1 MGLLNIIYEDDA
13 IVAVDKPDGV
23 LVHRS
28 RISRDHVFLLQL
40 VRDQVGQFVYP
51 VHRLDRPTSGVIL
64 FAKSS
69 EYARKLVEQF
79 TSREI
84 QKRYIAVVRGEIS
97 KDFVVDYPIANE
109 PGLEKKEAI
118 TEFHLVKNSFFEYP
132 INNYPIVK
140 YSIVEASPK
149 TGRMHQIRKHLKH
162 VRHPIIGDTKYGD
175 GKHNRAF
182 REHFNIRRLLL
193 HAKEISFIHP
203 ESKERVML
211 SADLPRE
218 FSLLIES

>member
-1 MGLLNIIYEDDA
+1 MGLLNIIYEDAA
-13 IVAVDKPDGV
+13 IVAVEKPDGI

-40 VRDQVGQFVYP
+40 VRDQVGQFVFP

-69 EYARKLVEQF
+69 EYAKKLGEQF
-79 TSREI
+79 SNREI
-84 QKRYIAVVRGEIS
+84 QKKYIAVVRGET
-97 KDFVVDYPIANE
+97 KEDFFVDYPIADE
-109 PGLEKKEAI
+109 PGLEKKEAT
-118 TEFHLVKNSFFEYP
+118 TEFHVLKNAFFEYQ
-132 INNYPIVK
+132 INDYPIVK
-140 YSIVEASPK
+140 YTVLEAYPK

-162 VRHPIIGDTKYGD
+162 VHHPIIGDTKYGD

-193 HAKEISFIHP
+193 HAQEITFANP
-203 ESKERVML
+203 LDDQTMTL
-211 SADLPRE
+211 SSNLPRE
-218 FSLLIES
+218 FTLL

>member
-13 IVAVDKPDGV
+13 IVAVDKPDGI
-23 LVHRS
+23 LVHKT
-28 RISRDHVFLLQL
+28 RISRDHIFLLQL

-69 EYARKLVEQF
+69 DNARKLGEQF
-79 TSREI
+79 ANREI
-84 QKRYIAVVRGEIS
+84 QKKYIAVVRGDVTE
-97 KDFVVDYPIANE
+97 DFEVDYPIADE
-109 PGLEKKEAI
+109 PGLEKKEAV
-118 TEFHLVKNSFFEYP
+118 TEFHVVKNSCFEYQ
-132 INNYPIVK
+132 INDYPIVK
-140 YSIVEASPK
+140 YCVLEAMPK

-162 VRHPIIGDTKYGD
+162 VYHPIIGDTKYGD

-182 REHFNIRRLLL
+182 REHYNMRRLLL
-193 HAKEISFIHP
+193 HAKEISFNHP
-203 ESKERVML
+203 VSKEKVTV

-218 FSLLIES
+218 FTLL